1 MVRQCNGYFVTDP
14 NPDKWDKCVN
24 ETIFCRENAEN
35 SF

>member
-1 MVRQCNGYFVTDP
+1 MSSHDQHFVTAT